1 MFKKLNITCKQAVA
15 ICDKSQYKEA
25 TFFEKIQL
33 NIHFLC
39 CKICTKYSKQNVF
52 LTKLCRNKSN
62 DDKKKQISPLCMTPG
77 EKEFLKKEIEKRYV
91 KE

>member
-25 TFFEKIQL
+25 NFFEKIQL

-62 DDKKKQISPLCMTPG
+62 DDKKKKISLCMTPD
-77 EKEFLKKEIEKRYV
+77 EKEFLKKEIKKRYV

>member
-52 LTKLCRNKSN
+52 LTKLCKNKFN
-62 DDKKKQISPLCMTPG
+62 DDKKKQISLCMTPG

>member
-25 TFFEKIQL
+25 T
-33 NIHFLC
+33 
-39 CKICTKYSKQNVF
+39 
-52 LTKLCRNKSN
+52 RNKSN
-62 DDKKKQISPLCMTPG
+62 DDKKKQISLCMTPS

>member
-1 MFKKLNITCKQAVA
+1 
-15 ICDKSQYKEA
+15 
-25 TFFEKIQL
+25 
-33 NIHFLC
+33 
-39 CKICTKYSKQNVF
+39 VF

-62 DDKKKQISPLCMTPG
+62 DDKKKQISLCMTPG

>member
-62 DDKKKQISPLCMTPG
+62 DDKKKQISLCMTQG

>member
-52 LTKLCRNKSN
+52 LTKLFRNKSN
-62 DDKKKQISPLCMTPG
+62 DDKKKQISLCMTPG

>member
-33 NIHFLC
+33 NIHFLM
-39 CKICTKYSKQNVF
+39 
-52 LTKLCRNKSN
+52 L
-62 DDKKKQISPLCMTPG
+62 
-77 EKEFLKKEIEKRYV
+77 
-91 KE
+91 

>member
-25 TFFEKIQL
+25 AFFEKIQL

-62 DDKKKQISPLCMTPG
+62 DDKKKQISLCMTPG
-77 EKEFLKKEIEKRYV
+77 EKEVLKKEIEKGYV

>member
-52 LTKLCRNKSN
+52 LTKLCRNKFN
-62 DDKKKQISPLCMTPG
+62 DDKKNQISLCMTPG

>member
-52 LTKLCRNKSN
+52 LTKLCSNKSN
-62 DDKKKQISPLCMTPG
+62 DDKKKQISLCMTPG

>member
-33 NIHFLC
+33 NIHFYAVKFVLN
-39 CKICTKYSKQNVF
+39 IQSKMYF
-52 LTKLCRNKSN
+52 
-62 DDKKKQISPLCMTPG
+62 
-77 EKEFLKKEIEKRYV
+77 
-91 KE
+91 

>member
-25 TFFEKIQL
+25 TFFEKMQL
-33 NIHFLC
+33 NIHFLF

-62 DDKKKQISPLCMTPG
+62 DDKKKQISLCMTPG

>member
-39 CKICTKYSKQNVF
+39 CKTCTKYSKQNVF

-62 DDKKKQISPLCMTPG
+62 DDKKKQISLCMTPG

>member
-52 LTKLCRNKSN
+52 LTKLCKNKFN
-62 DDKKKQISPLCMTPG
+62 DDKKKQISLCMTPG
-77 EKEFLKKEIEKRYV
+77 EKEFLKNEIEKRYV

>member
-52 LTKLCRNKSN
+52 LTKLCRIKSN
-62 DDKKKQISPLCMTPG
+62 DDKKKQISLCMTPG

>member
-1 MFKKLNITCKQAVA
+1 VTKASTKKLP
-15 ICDKSQYKEA
+15 
-25 TFFEKIQL
+25 FFEKIQL

-62 DDKKKQISPLCMTPG
+62 DDKKKQISLCMTPG

>member
-39 CKICTKYSKQNVF
+39 CKICTKYSEQNIF

-62 DDKKKQISPLCMTPG
+62 DDKKKQISLCMTTG

>member
-25 TFFEKIQL
+25 TIFEKIQL

-62 DDKKKQISPLCMTPG
+62 DDKKKQISLCMTLS

>member
-52 LTKLCRNKSN
+52 LTNLCRNKSN
-62 DDKKKQISPLCMTPG
+62 DDKKKQISLCMTPD
-77 EKEFLKKEIEKRYV
+77 EKEFLKKEIKKRYV
-91 KE
+91 RE

>member
-39 CKICTKYSKQNVF
+39 CKICAKYSKQNVF

-62 DDKKKQISPLCMTPG
+62 NDKKKQISLCMTPG

>member
-33 NIHFLC
+33 NIHFLR

-62 DDKKKQISPLCMTPG
+62 DDKKKQISLCMTPG